1 MLQNML
7 QETLTTSF
15 FLISGTIFIRILSFR
30 RQSLSEKIYTLN
42 FGVPKISAFLKIIF
56 LDLLDPSQ
64 TVF

>member
-1 MLQNML
+1 ML

-15 FLISGTIFIRILSFR
+15 FLISGTIFS

-42 FGVPKISAFLKIIF
+42 FGVPKISAFSKIIF